1 MRDKRS
7 LSWAETPCVSSG
19 SASLLLLSFPPN
31 AFASFSDV
39 NQNTTFEEAI
49 LYAQEN
55 EIVKGYSDGTFKPEI
70 EINRAEFT
78 KIIIAAVFDESEIIG
93 EDCFP
98 DVQKEWFAKYICTA
112 KEEGIINGYDDGLF
126 RPENNISFVEAA
138 KIISLGLGYETEN
151 DSTVWY
157 RPFLEMLSD
166 KKSIPT
172 TITDINKKITRGEMV
187 EIIYRLKENIQSE
200 TSMEYTNDTLTIGEE
215 EVSENWYKPK
225 PGASWQW
232 QLSEE
237 INTSYDVDMYDIDLV
252 ETPQSVID
260 ELHSKGEKVICYF
273 SAGSWEEFRD
283 DANDFPEEVLGE
295 TLEGWADEKWLDVS
309 NYQKFSDIME
319 ARLDLAVEKNCDGV
333 EPDNMDGYSND
344 NGFDLSYEDQ
354 VVYSKWIAD
363 ESHKRNLSVGLKN
376 GLEQVEDV
384 IDYFDFAVNE
394 QCFEYEE
401 CEELLPFIEEE
412 KAVFGVEYELETS
425 EFCEEA
431 NEMLFSW
438 LKMDYDLNGGR
449 ISCDQ

>member
-1 MRDKRS
+1 MNKKTS
-7 LSWAETPCVSSG
+7 IITISI
-19 SASLLLLSFPPN
+19 LLFSFSPN
-31 AFASFSDV
+31 SFADFSDV
-39 NQNTTFEEAI
+39 DQDTPFEEAI

-78 KIIIAAVFDESEIIG
+78 KIIISAVFDEAEISN

-98 DVQKEWFAKYICTA
+98 DVQEEWFAKYICTA
-112 KEEGIINGYDDGLF
+112 KGEGIINGYDDGLF

-138 KIISLGLGYETEN
+138 KIISLGLGYEIEN
-151 DSTVWY
+151 DSTLWY
-157 RPFLEMLSD
+157 RPFLENLSD

-172 TITDINKKITRGEMV
+172 SITDLNKKITRGEMV
-187 EIIYRLKENIQSE
+187 EMIYRLKENIQSE
-200 TSMEYTNDTLTIGEE
+200 NSMEYTNDTLIVGEE
-215 EVSENWYKPK
+215 EAGDWYKPR
-225 PGASWQW
+225 PGTSWQW

-237 INTSYDVDMYDIDLV
+237 INTSYDVDLYDIDLE

-260 ELHSKGEKVICYF
+260 ELHSKGRKVICYF

-295 TLEGWADEKWLDVS
+295 TLEGWEDEKWLDVS
-309 NYQKFSDIME
+309 NYQKFSDTME
-319 ARLDLAVEKNCDGV
+319 ARLDLAVQKECDGV
-333 EPDNMDGYSND
+333 EPDNMDGYTND

-363 ESHKRNLSVGLKN
+363 EAHERNLSVGLKN
-376 GLEQVEDV
+376 GLEQVKDV
-384 IDYFDFAVNE
+384 IDYFDFEINE
-394 QCFEYEE
+394 QCFQYGE

-431 NEMLFSW
+431 NESLFSW
-438 LKMDYDLNGGR
+438 LKMDYDLDGGR